1 MDKRE
6 LEDLANKNG
15 LTVNQ
20 LNQLLFSSKI
30 NVNSDSYE
38 KQLED
43 VFEKLFLSLN
53 NKHKNRSN
61 LKSFEIKGLF
71 NKDNNYK
78 FDFVDDVNIF
88 VSENGIGKTT
98 ILKLLISVLESDY
111 ETLNEIN
118 FEKIILRIG
127 DSKYVIDKNKICSQL
142 KEDYVQF
149 IEMLKPVLNPDY
161 YMELI
166 NNFNNSNKI
175 NISHFEYELR
185 KLGRNR
191 SESYYLFRR
200 GYRKL
205 EELKEK
211 EADILKIQLGN
222 IKTELN
228 CDVIFY
234 PTYRKI
240 EAPKNKIFF
249 SSNDDFE
256 ISNKYISFGMND
268 VEQQINILLSQL
280 RSSTSRAYAEINT
293 KIINDLASE
302 ELEKL
307 ISSSQVIDSHKFD
320 VVINRIGKDNIT
332 CYEKLKSF
340 VEGKITNLPN
350 GDFLKYYINKL
361 ISIYDIQKPL
371 NDKLVKFTEICNKYL
386 VNKKFVYNESTLQL
400 DIVSHDNEERIIDI
414 NDLSSGE
421 KQVVSIFSKVYLE
434 LSTPSIF
441 IIDEPEIS
449 LSIEW
454 QKQFLIDIYESRKV
468 NLLIATTHSPFIFK
482 NEFREYTK
490 DMDIFR
496 K

>member
-20 LNQLLFSSKI
+20 LNQLMFESNI
-30 NVNSDSYE
+30 NINSTSYE

-61 LKSFEIKGLF
+61 LKSIEITGLF
-71 NKDNNYK
+71 NKNNNYK
-78 FDFVDDVNIF
+78 IDFTDDVNIF

-118 FEKIILRIG
+118 FERIVLEIG
-127 DSKYVIDKNKICSQL
+127 GFEYIIDKNNICSQL
-142 KEDYVQF
+142 REDYLQF
-149 IEMLKPVLNPDY
+149 LEMLKPVLNPDY

-166 NNFNNSNKI
+166 NDFNSFNKI
-175 NISHFEYELR
+175 NISQFENELR

-222 IKTELN
+222 IKAKLN
-228 CDVIFY
+228 CDIIFY

-240 EAPKNKIFF
+240 EAPKNKIFL
-249 SSNDDFE
+249 STDEDFE
-256 ISNKYISFGMND
+256 ISNKYISFGMSD
-268 VEQQINILLSQL
+268 VEKQINILLEQL

-302 ELEKL
+302 ELEEL
-307 ISSSQVIDSHKFD
+307 ISSSQIIDSHKFD

-350 GDFLKYYINKL
+350 GTFLKYYISKL
-361 ISIYDIQKPL
+361 ISIYAI
-371 NDKLVKFTEICNKYL
+371 
-386 VNKKFVYNESTLQL
+386 
-400 DIVSHDNEERIIDI
+400 HR
-414 NDLSSGE
+414 
-421 KQVVSIFSKVYLE
+421 
-434 LSTPSIF
+434 
-441 IIDEPEIS
+441 
-449 LSIEW
+449 
-454 QKQFLIDIYESRKV
+454 
-468 NLLIATTHSPFIFK
+468 NL
-482 NEFREYTK
+482 
-490 DMDIFR
+490 
-496 K
+496 